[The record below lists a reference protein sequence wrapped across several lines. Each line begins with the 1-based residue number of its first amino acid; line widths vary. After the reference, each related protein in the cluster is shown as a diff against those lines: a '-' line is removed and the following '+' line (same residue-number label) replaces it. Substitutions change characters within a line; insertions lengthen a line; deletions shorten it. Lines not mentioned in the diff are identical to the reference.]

1 MLYSHMD
8 NTSIRA
14 LFFFKMLLEI
24 IYILKPTEF
33 SVVACKIRVIIT
45 IASIGEQ
52 LGEMVC
58 GEPGY
63 NSGWSLCNCGNL
75 FGNLG
80 NSDSGHIMTSD

>member
-24 IYILKPTEF
+24 IYILKLTEF

-80 NSDSGHIMTSD
+80 NSDSGHIMASD